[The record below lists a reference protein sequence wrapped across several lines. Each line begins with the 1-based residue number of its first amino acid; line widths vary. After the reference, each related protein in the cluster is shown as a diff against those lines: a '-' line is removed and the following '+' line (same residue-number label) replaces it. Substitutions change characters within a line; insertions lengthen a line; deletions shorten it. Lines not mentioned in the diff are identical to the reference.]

1 MSELIE
7 RLKTLANGM
16 KGAAPE
22 LAVAMLQAADELA
35 QYEKLPLPVTSSDK
49 MLPKHR
55 ILNQDEVDLIF
66 RRGPKR
72 NTSYYVLAQEE
83 IDELLGFDEH
93 KPEKKPKV
101 WGNEDEEALMREW
114 ASFDNPRAAVVEW
127 ETNLVRPKPPE
138 QEPTMDDIRA
148 SIRRILSE
156 DEVEEDRKKDQ
167 MASEEPTYSARLE
180 AIEAR
185 LSALENHNAVD
196 GPIG

>member
-83 IDELLGFDEH
+83 IDELLGLNE
-93 KPEKKPKV
+93 PEKPKV
-101 WGNEDEEALMREW
+101 WGNEDEEALIREW
-114 ASFDNPRAAVVEW
+114 ASFDNPRAPVVEW
-127 ETNLVRPKPPE
+127 EPNFT
-138 QEPTMDDIRA
+138 QADITRA
-148 SIRRILSE
+148 ERK
-156 DEVEEDRKKDQ
+156 EELRQKKT
-167 MASEEPTYSARLE
+167 EEPPAAGGLRPPAPPPGKSSSR
-180 AIEAR
+180 
-185 LSALENHNAVD
+185 
-196 GPIG
+196 GF